1 MNDKRK
7 LLLKK
12 AIENNGKL
20 TMTMAQQ
27 LYASKDSAKS
37 AIAFFEFKDFVERDA
52 PGIFRVVKAPEEIKR
67 EAKQELEA

>member
-12 AIENNGKL
+12 AIENNGRL
-20 TMTMAQQ
+20 TMNMAAQ

-37 AIAFFEFKDFVERDA
+37 AIAFFEFKDFVEREA
-52 PGIFRVVKAPEEIKR
+52 PGVFRVVKAPEEIK
-67 EAKQELEA
+67 ENAKKEIKA